1 MPVEPR
7 GLALDRWSQIRGV
20 PLGQPSRYGTT
31 EAVGFDRGDR
41 MGERLDQED
50 PTPREIL
57 FFETEALPEGE
68 AGAEVSVLRSV

>member
-31 EAVGFDRGDR
+31 EAVGFDLGDR
-41 MGERLDQED
+41 MGECLDQED
-50 PTPREIL
+50 PTVREIL

-68 AGAEVSVLRSV
+68 AGAEVSV